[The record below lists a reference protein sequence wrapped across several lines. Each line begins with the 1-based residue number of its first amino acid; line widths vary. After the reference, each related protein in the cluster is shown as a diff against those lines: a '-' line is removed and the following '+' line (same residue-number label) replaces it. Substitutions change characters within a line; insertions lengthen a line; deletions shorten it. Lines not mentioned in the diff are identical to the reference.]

1 MRNYLFEFLD
11 AVSDFVTGKKHGE
24 FSMSKPNRM
33 RDGENMRLLF
43 FCAFVLGL
51 IFAISLLLV
60 GG

>member
-11 AVSDFVTGKKHGE
+11 TVADFVTGKKHGE

-33 RDGENMRLLF
+33 RDGERMRLIF

-51 IFAISLLLV
+51 IFAISLLLL